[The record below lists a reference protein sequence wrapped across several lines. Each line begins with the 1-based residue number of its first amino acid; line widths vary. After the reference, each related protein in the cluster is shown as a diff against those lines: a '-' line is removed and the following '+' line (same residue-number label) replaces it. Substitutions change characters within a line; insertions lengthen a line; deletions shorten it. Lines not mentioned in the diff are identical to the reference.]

1 MKLTLE
7 QLNTLEKIL
16 DWELKCLNI
25 DIKRSGN
32 DHIVN
37 EATKQKKLISPIR
50 LRVRQQI
57 KREQARLNLNK

>member
-7 QLNTLEKIL
+7 QLDTLEKIL
-16 DWELKCLNI
+16 DWELKYLNI

-32 DHIVN
+32 DHIV
-37 EATKQKKLISPIR
+37 EESIKQKKLISPIR